1 MLDILMVCQRVIV
14 VENVMDWLLDE
25 RDFFCNLK
33 RRNDMR
39 SILFQI
45 TSKIASLSRSGYITH
60 ARKLFDEMPKR
71 DTVAWNSMLTGYSRL
86 GLHQE
91 TFSLFRQMRTS
102 NIKPD
107 HFTFTATLNAC
118 AASSSLRNG
127 TKIHALVIVL
137 GYQSSLPVNNSLID
151 MYGKCLSPFSANKI
165 FQETNDSNEVTWG
178 SLLFAYT
185 NSGQFDAATSVF
197 EMMPKKVD
205 VAWNIMISGLG
216 QYGKIELCLD
226 MFKEMR
232 ESFCE
237 PDQWT
242 YSALISA
249 CTESLQLEY
258 GFMMHA
264 VVIKVGWSSAAE
276 AKNSILSFYAK
287 LGSVNDAMRVFESLG
302 TLTQVSWNAIID
314 AFMKAGDTSEAFL
327 TFQRMPDKNVV
338 SWTSMITGYARNG
351 YGEEALS
358 FFVGMM
364 RNCLLPDDF
373 TFGAV
378 LQACSSLA
386 LLGHGRMVH
395 GCVIH
400 HGFHAR
406 VYIGNGLVNM
416 YAKCGDLDGSNLA
429 FNDIYEKD
437 LVSFNAMLF
446 AYGLH
451 GKAIQALRLYE
462 DMVASGTKPDKVT
475 FIGLFLTCSHSG
487 LIDKGREFFESM
499 RLVHGLSLDMD
510 HVACM
515 VDMLG
520 RGGYVA
526 EAKELAIKHSKTGD
540 VKTSYCEALLGA
552 SSAHSEVEIGK
563 DVGKA
568 LKDLEPHKEIS
579 YVLQSNLY
587 CTSGRWK
594 EAEMV
599 RKAMVDEGLKKMPG
613 CSWIE
618 VRNKVAA
625 FVAGHSQPCMEELYT
640 LLHFLELEMRHPCF
654 IGFEN

>member
-1 MLDILMVCQRVIV
+1 MH
-14 VENVMDWLLDE
+14 
-25 RDFFCNLK
+25 
-33 RRNDMR
+33 

-45 TSKIASLSRSGYITH
+45 TSKITYLARSGYITH
-60 ARKLFDEMPKR
+60 ARKLFDEMTKR
-71 DTVAWNSMLTGYSRL
+71 DVVAWNSMLTGYSHL

-91 TFSLFRQMRTS
+91 ALSLFRQMRAS
-102 NIKPD
+102 NTKPD
-107 HFTFTATLNAC
+107 HFTFTTTLNAC
-118 AASSSLRNG
+118 GASSSLRNG

-137 GYQSSLPVNNSLID
+137 GCQSSIPVNNSLID
-151 MYGKCLSPFSANKI
+151 MYGKCLCPFSANKV
-165 FQETNDSNEVTWG
+165 FQEMIDSNEVSWG

-185 NSGQFDAATSVF
+185 NSGQFDEAASVF
-197 EMMPKKVD
+197 KSMPKKVD

-216 QYGKIELCLD
+216 QYGEIELCLE

-249 CTESLQLEY
+249 CTESLELVC
-258 GFMMHA
+258 GCMMHA
-264 VVIKVGWSSAAE
+264 VVIKTGWSSAME
-276 AKNSILSFYAK
+276 ANNSILSFYAK
-287 LGSVNDAMRVFESLG
+287 LGSLNDAVKVFESMG

-314 AFMKAGDTSEAFL
+314 VFMKAGDTSEAFL
-327 TFQRMPDKNVV
+327 SFQRMPDKNVV

-351 YGEEALS
+351 YGEEALE
-358 FFVGMM
+358 FFVGMI

-378 LQACSSLA
+378 LHACSSLA
-386 LLGHGRMVH
+386 ILGHGRMVH
-395 GCVIH
+395 GCVIR
-400 HGFHAR
+400 HGFHAH

-416 YAKCGDLDGSNLA
+416 YAKCGDLEGSNVA

-437 LVSFNAMLF
+437 LVSFNSMLF
-446 AYGLH
+446 AFGLH
-451 GKAIQALRLYE
+451 GKGTQALQLYE
-462 DMVASGTKPDKVT
+462 DMVASGIKPDKVT

-487 LIDKGREFFESM
+487 LIDKGLEFFESM
-499 RLVHGLSLDMD
+499 RLVHGLSFNMD

-526 EAKELAIKHSKTGD
+526 EAKEMAVKHSKTGD
-540 VKTSYCEALLGA
+540 VKHSSCEPLLGA
-552 SSAHSEVEIGK
+552 CSTHGEVETGTN
-563 DVGKA
+563 VGET
-568 LKDLEPHKEIS
+568 LKDLEPHKETS
-579 YVLQSNLY
+579 YYVLRSNLY
-587 CTSGRWK
+587 CASGRWK

-599 RKAMVDEGLKKMPG
+599 RKEMVDEGLKKIPG

-618 VRNKVAA
+618 VGNKVTA
-625 FVAGHSQPCMEELYT
+625 FVAGQSQPCMEELHT
-640 LLHFLELEMRHPCF
+640 TLHFLELEMRHPCF
-654 IGFEN
+654 IDCEN

>member
-1 MLDILMVCQRVIV
+1 MH
-14 VENVMDWLLDE
+14 
-25 RDFFCNLK
+25 
-33 RRNDMR
+33 

-45 TSKIASLSRSGYITH
+45 TSKISSLARSGYITH
-60 ARKLFDEMPKR
+60 ARKLFDEMTKR
-71 DTVAWNSMLTGYSRL
+71 DAVAWNSMLTGYSHL

-91 TFSLFRQMRTS
+91 ALSLFHQMRTS
-102 NIKPD
+102 NTKPD
-107 HFTFTATLNAC
+107 HFTFTTTLNAC
-118 AASSSLRNG
+118 GASSSLRNG

-137 GYQSSLPVNNSLID
+137 GCQSSIPVNNSLID
-151 MYGKCLSPFSANKI
+151 MYGKCLCPFSANKV
-165 FQETNDSNEVTWG
+165 FQEMIDSNEVSWG

-185 NSGQFDAATSVF
+185 NSGQFDAAASVF
-197 EMMPKKVD
+197 KSMPKKVD

-216 QYGKIELCLD
+216 QYGEIELCLE

-249 CTESLQLEY
+249 CNESLELVY
-258 GFMMHA
+258 GCMMHA
-264 VVIKVGWSSAAE
+264 VVIKTGWSSAME
-276 AKNSILSFYAK
+276 ANNSILSFYAK
-287 LGSVNDAMRVFESLG
+287 LGSLNDAVKVFESMG

-314 AFMKAGDTSEAFL
+314 VFMKAGDTSEAFL
-327 TFQRMPDKNVV
+327 SFQRMPDKNVV

-351 YGEEALS
+351 YGEEALD
-358 FFVGMM
+358 FFVGMI

-378 LQACSSLA
+378 LHACSSLA
-386 LLGHGRMVH
+386 ILGHGRMVH

-400 HGFHAR
+400 HGFHAH

-416 YAKCGDLDGSNLA
+416 YAKCGDLEGSNLA

-437 LVSFNAMLF
+437 LVSFNSMLF
-446 AYGLH
+446 AFGLH
-451 GKAIQALRLYE
+451 GKGTQALQLYE
-462 DMVASGTKPDKVT
+462 DMVASGIKPDKVT

-487 LIDKGREFFESM
+487 LIVKGLEFFESM
-499 RLVHGLSLDMD
+499 RLVHGLSFNLD

-520 RGGYVA
+520 RGGYLA
-526 EAKELAIKHSKTGD
+526 EAKELAIEHSKTGD
-540 VKTSYCEALLGA
+540 VKTSSCEPLLGA
-552 SSAHSEVEIGK
+552 CSTHGEVETGTN
-563 DVGKA
+563 VGET
-568 LKDLEPHKEIS
+568 LKDLEPHKETS
-579 YVLQSNLY
+579 YYVLRSNLY
-587 CTSGRWK
+587 CASGRWK

-599 RKAMVDEGLKKMPG
+599 RKEMVDEGLKKIPG

-618 VRNKVAA
+618 VGNKVTA
-625 FVAGHSQPCMEELYT
+625 FVAGQSQPCMEELHT
-640 LLHFLELEMRHPCF
+640 TLHFLELEMRHPCF
-654 IGFEN
+654 IDVKIEEILVLNSSDRFSIRVIKQLPL

>member
-1 MLDILMVCQRVIV
+1 
-14 VENVMDWLLDE
+14 
-25 RDFFCNLK
+25 
-33 RRNDMR
+33 
-39 SILFQI
+39 
-45 TSKIASLSRSGYITH
+45 
-60 ARKLFDEMPKR
+60 
-71 DTVAWNSMLTGYSRL
+71 MLTGYSHL

-91 TFSLFRQMRTS
+91 ALSLFHQMRTS
-102 NIKPD
+102 NTKPD
-107 HFTFTATLNAC
+107 HFTFTTTLNAC
-118 AASSSLRNG
+118 GASSSLRNG

-137 GYQSSLPVNNSLID
+137 GCQSSIPVNNSLID
-151 MYGKCLSPFSANKI
+151 MYGKCLCPFSANKV
-165 FQETNDSNEVTWG
+165 FQEMIDSNEVSWG

-185 NSGQFDAATSVF
+185 NSGQFDEAASVF
-197 EMMPKKVD
+197 KSMPKKVD

-216 QYGKIELCLD
+216 QYGEIELCLE

-249 CTESLQLEY
+249 CTESLELVN
-258 GFMMHA
+258 GCMMHA
-264 VVIKVGWSSAAE
+264 VVIKTGWSSAME
-276 AKNSILSFYAK
+276 ANNSILSFYAK
-287 LGSVNDAMRVFESLG
+287 LGSLNDAVKVFESMG

-314 AFMKAGDTSEAFL
+314 VFMKAGDTSEAFL
-327 TFQRMPDKNVV
+327 SFQRMPDKNVV

-351 YGEEALS
+351 YGEEALD
-358 FFVGMM
+358 FFVGMI

-378 LQACSSLA
+378 LHACSSLA
-386 LLGHGRMVH
+386 ILGHGRMVH
-395 GCVIH
+395 GCVIR

-416 YAKCGDLDGSNLA
+416 YAKCGDLEGSNVA

-437 LVSFNAMLF
+437 LVSFNSMLF
-446 AYGLH
+446 AFGLH
-451 GKAIQALRLYE
+451 GKGTQALQLYE
-462 DMVASGTKPDKVT
+462 DMVASGIKPDKVT

-487 LIDKGREFFESM
+487 LIDKGLEFFGSM
-499 RLVHGLSLDMD
+499 RLVHGLSFNMD

-540 VKTSYCEALLGA
+540 VKHSSCEPLLGA
-552 SSAHSEVEIGK
+552 CSTHGEVETGTN
-563 DVGKA
+563 VGET
-568 LKDLEPHKEIS
+568 LKDLEPHKETS
-579 YVLQSNLY
+579 YYVLRSNLY
-587 CTSGRWK
+587 CASGRWK

-599 RKAMVDEGLKKMPG
+599 RKEMLDEGLKKIPG

-618 VRNKVAA
+618 VGNKVTA
-625 FVAGHSQPCMEELYT
+625 FVAGQSQPCMEELHT
-640 LLHFLELEMRHPCF
+640 TLHFLELEMRHPCF
-654 IGFEN
+654 IDCEN